1 MNWDERTATA
11 REFLIIQNRKASA
24 FYAMGPDYFANTPGR
39 FAEFMADSI
48 VYLSEMPPMRLEG
61 LRAVMDF
68 LSEENRFYSRIGHSA
83 ETFMAEGEKGENLRL
98 IRERG
103 REEGALID
111 LVLDENGMVTEVH
124 RFSEKKEKYR
134 ASPGGGLSLYPARI
148 ERDAEGNGQYIDKKE
163 DEIFIT
169 GIYRSEMELLFEL
182 VGEVYEEMEDRRYMD
197 MRDWVAMADIWKK
210 INEAEDPEP
219 LKEEL
224 FRPLQPLFEDHRHY
238 RTTMDTMFWDVWD
251 GRDEYT
257 RRMQQRLEEY
267 VYAYRDG
274 WDLMNKF

>member
-39 FAEFMADSI
+39 FAEFMADNI
-48 VYLSEMPPMRLEG
+48 VYLSEIPLMRLEG
-61 LRAVMDF
+61 PRAVMAF
-68 LSEENRFYSRIGHSA
+68 LSDENRFYSRIGHSA
-83 ETFMAEGEKGENLRL
+83 ETFMAEGEKGEILRL
-98 IRERG
+98 LRERG
-103 REEGALID
+103 KGEGVLID
-111 LVLDENGMVTEVH
+111 LVLDGNGMVTEVR

-134 ASPGGGLSLYPARI
+134 TSPGGGVSLYPART
-148 ERDAEGNGQYIDKKE
+148 EQDAEGNKQYIDKKE

-169 GIYRSEMELLFEL
+169 GIYRPELELLFEL

-197 MRDWVAMADIWKK
+197 MQDWVAMVDLWKK

-224 FRPLQPLFEDHRHY
+224 FRLLPPLFEDNRHY
-238 RTTMDTMFWDVWD
+238 RSMMDTMFWDVWD